1 MNNLFIPL
9 YSWENGAIIMT
20 AVFIL
25 VIVAIVGS
33 VFFMMNTDKKKKND

>member
-9 YSWENGAIIMT
+9 YSWENGAIIMVG
-20 AVFIL
+20 VFAL
-25 VIVAIVGS
+25 VIVALIGV